1 VSGSASRSAERAV
14 SAVRPDAPS
23 SGRLLRLLGVGFG
36 VAVTIGGMVGVGILR
51 TPGAVAA
58 PLPHVGLIALAWAA
72 GSAYALFGTLCVI
85 ELGAALPS
93 AGGERA

>member
-1 VSGSASRSAERAV
+1 VRLPASGDTEPAASPPRA
-14 SAVRPDAPS
+14 APS

-58 PLPHVGLIALAWAA
+58 QLPHVGLIAL
-72 GSAYALFGTLCVI
+72 V
-85 ELGAALPS
+85 
-93 AGGERA
+93 

>member
-1 VSGSASRSAERAV
+1 
-14 SAVRPDAPS
+14 
-23 SGRLLRLLGVGFG
+23 
-36 VAVTIGGMVGVGILR
+36 MVGVGILR

-58 PLPHVGLIALAWAA
+58 QLPHVGLIALAWAA